1 MSSCDAHHNEYLA
14 AISGLPDQTISP
26 QARREIDGHAI
37 GDWVSFRLRSW
48 NGHGFQSGRVAD
60 VNERRGTL
68 LVETE
73 DDIVE
78 VDAREVGRGGEVLP
92 F

>member
-1 MSSCDAHHNEYLA
+1 MNANDKQVGDNEYLA
-14 AISGLPDQTISP
+14 AIGGLHEQTISP
-26 QARREIDGHAI
+26 RTLDGHAI
-37 GDWVSFRLRSW
+37 GDRISFRLKAW
-48 NGHGFQSGRVAD
+48 NGKGFASGRIAD
-60 VNERRGTL
+60 FHEARGTL

-78 VDAREVGRGGEVLP
+78 VDARQIADGGEVLP

>member
-1 MSSCDAHHNEYLA
+1 MNATPHDNEYLA
-14 AISGLPDQTISP
+14 AIAAMPEHTISP
-26 QARREIDGHAI
+26 QRQTLEGHAI

-48 NGHGFQSGRVAD
+48 SGHGFMSGRVAD
-60 VNERRGTL
+60 VNESRGTL
-68 LVETE
+68 LVETD

-78 VDAREVGRGGEVLP
+78 VDAREVGAGGEVLP

>member
-1 MSSCDAHHNEYLA
+1 MNATPHENEYLA
-14 AISGLPDQTISP
+14 AINGLPEQTISP
-26 QARREIDGHAI
+26 RPARIEGHAI

-48 NGHGFQSGRVAD
+48 GDTGCMSGRVAD
-60 VNERRGTL
+60 LNESRGTL

-78 VDAREVGRGGEVLP
+78 VDAREVGNGGEVLP